1 MKAAVVGM
9 LNNVGNSQSHHGG
22 GYYHVMMNI
31 LKQSHP
37 GELVFNPD
45 PSTWNDYQRIY
56 ILEGVNYQE
65 NVFNFIGGPQPEH
78 RQKLEALANYKQ
90 LVIAVNVPI
99 DLNVFNKR
107 FGVDHTFAAI
117 NCIEYAKQYGTTTRK
132 LVRGD
137 SHSLSTW
144 KPGFGLDRT
153 DGKTLFGFLKDA
165 DLLINEWNQKYDETI
180 TYFGN
185 IDLRFHLMRQ
195 SDPKQATK
203 ELFSR
208 YVDFSLKLNNNTIV
222 GLLPIEHESRKLPGT
237 GLYLKQPFFGSR
249 EERMELR
256 EIAHDIIKS
265 SGCKYYMWPDEWID
279 EDGKKMFE
287 YMEPRQSV
295 HLKPKYYMF
304 ANQFVTNET
313 NP

>member
-1 MKAAVVGM
+1 MKAAIIGM
-9 LNNVGNSQSHHGG
+9 LNNVDSSTSHHGG
-22 GYYHVMMNI
+22 GYYHVMTSI
-31 LKQSHP
+31 LRTEHVI
-37 GELVFNPD
+37 GELDINPD
-45 PSTWNDYQRIY
+45 PSTWNEYERLY

-65 NVFNFIGGPQPEH
+65 NTFNFIGGPQPEH
-78 RQKLEALANYKQ
+78 RAKLEAMAKFKGLA
-90 LVIAVNVPI
+90 IAVNIPI

-107 FGVDHTFAAI
+107 FGIDHQFTTINTIEFA
-117 NCIEYAKQYGTTTRK
+117 KLHGDTTRK

-137 SHSLSTW
+137 SHSLSVW

-165 DLLINEWNQKYDETI
+165 DSLIEKWNGKYDETV

-195 SDPKQATK
+195 SDPKEATK

-208 YVDFSLKLNNNTIV
+208 YVDFSLRLNNNTIV
-222 GLLPIEHESRKLPGT
+222 GLLPVENESRKLPGT

-249 EERMELR
+249 QERMELR
-256 EIAHDIIKS
+256 EIAHDIIKT
-265 SGCKYYMWPDEWID
+265 SGCKYYIWPDEWVD
-279 EDGKKMFE
+279 QDGTKMFE
-287 YMEPRQSV
+287 YMEPKQSV

-304 ANQFVTNET
+304 ANQFIL
-313 NP
+313 